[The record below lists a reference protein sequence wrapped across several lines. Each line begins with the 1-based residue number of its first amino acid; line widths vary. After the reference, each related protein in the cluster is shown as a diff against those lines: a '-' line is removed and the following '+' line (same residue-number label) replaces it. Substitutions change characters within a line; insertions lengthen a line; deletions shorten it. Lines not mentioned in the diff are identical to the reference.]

1 MRLNSAVANYLLNRT
16 NIEDEVLRAAVSGI
30 YSNLRSL
37 SLQLFVRLII
47 SVSHRSLNMASTS
60 GREYHRCSP
69 GRLQSSAKHV
79 G

>member
-1 MRLNSAVANYLLNRT
+1 MRPNSAVANYLLNRT

-30 YSNLRSL
+30 YSNLQRL
-37 SLQLFVRLII
+37 SLQLFMRLII
-47 SVSHRSLNMASTS
+47 SVPHRSPNMASTS
-60 GREYHRCSP
+60 GRECHLCSP